1 MDAHTSKGELDGLAV
16 SDGAIALDGAAA
28 PDGTG
33 SPDGAALPDGT
44 DSPDGPAS
52 PDGASAPDVPVAP
65 DRAGATDG
73 ATLSDSTLN
82 KSRTLD
88 GRNAAGTRATA
99 GSCALMRK
107 RDCSTNDKSHLSP
120 GCIRASAAGVRTTA
134 LVRLA
139 VERAVTQNGA
149 IEPLAR
155 CVTGGAKALYEP
167 AVISA
172 LDVA

>member
-1 MDAHTSKGELDGLAV
+1 MMDAHTSKGELDGLAV

-120 GCIRASAAGVRTTA
+120 GCIHASSAGVWTTLVRPSGSRAVALKEAIKQLDGCATGKEKAFDEPTA
-134 LVRLA
+134 L
-139 VERAVTQNGA
+139 
-149 IEPLAR
+149 I
-155 CVTGGAKALYEP
+155 
-167 AVISA
+167 A
-172 LDVA
+172 LDVG